1 MPKAYRLFH
10 NRPIPISMP
19 TQRTYSQEDLPWE
32 PIRKPPRF
40 SPYLR
45 AKVYLFYCA
54 IMAIAVGLLW
64 FARRCGDRVDL
75 STLQV
80 ENDTTQLFATPC
92 PNLDSLTVASRW
104 LNINHLSYRQLVAL
118 GLQPALAARATI
130 GRADTFGSLREF
142 WRTAWYDSTFTAR
155 YRGRLYV
162 PKPKTVR
169 TLADVSYR
177 QEYHHQKRATS
188 PKPQALFSFNPNII
202 SKDSL
207 VLLGFSPKQAQSI
220 LNYRSKGG
228 TFRKVEDFKK
238 LYVVDSA
245 CYKRLAPYIQLDK
258 TRNVTQK
265 RVEPED
271 NSQQSNASP
280 NHSEPANSKPKS
292 QNRWH
297 PFPFNPN
304 TITKDSLVLLGFSPK
319 QAQTILNYRAKG
331 GAFRKVEDFKKLYV
345 VDSTCYERLKGYIRL
360 E

>member
-1 MPKAYRLFH
+1 
-10 NRPIPISMP
+10 MP
-19 TQRTYSQEDLPWE
+19 TQHSYRQEDLPWE
-32 PIRKPPRF
+32 PIRKPHRF

-54 IMAIAVGLLW
+54 LMAVAVGLFWL
-64 FARRCGDRVDL
+64 ARRSGDNVAL
-75 STLQV
+75 STILV
-80 ENDTTQLFATPC
+80 DGDTTQLFTNPC
-92 PNLDSLTVASRW
+92 FNLDSTIVTSRW
-104 LNINHLSYRQLVAL
+104 LNINHLSYWQLVAL
-118 GLQPALAARATI
+118 GLQPALAAKATI
-130 GRADTFGSLREF
+130 GRVDTFGSMREF
-142 WRTAWYDSTFTAR
+142 WRTAWFDSVFAAR
-155 YRGRLYV
+155 YRGHLFV

-188 PKPQALFSFNPNII
+188 PKPQALFSFNPNTI

-245 CYKRLAPYIQLDK
+245 CYKRLAPYILLDK
-258 TRNVTQK
+258 SKNVTQK
-265 RVEPED
+265 HVEPED
-271 NSQQSNASP
+271 NPQQSNANP
-280 NHSEPANSKPKS
+280 NLSEPASSKPKS

-304 TITKDSLVLLGFSPK
+304 TISKDSLVLLGFSPK
-319 QAQTILNYRAKG
+319 QAQTILNYRSKG
-331 GAFRKVEDFKKLYV
+331 GTFRKVEAFKKLYV
-345 VDSTCYERLKGYIRL
+345 VDSLCYKHLKGFIRL

>member
-1 MPKAYRLFH
+1 
-10 NRPIPISMP
+10 MP

-64 FARRCGDRVDL
+64 LARRCGDSVDL

-80 ENDTTQLFATPC
+80 ENDTTQLFANPC
-92 PNLDSLTVASRW
+92 PNLDTPTITYRW
-104 LNINHLSYRQLVAL
+104 LNINHLTYRQLVAL

-130 GRADTFGSLREF
+130 GRVDTFGSLREF

-169 TLADVSYR
+169 ALADVSYR

-188 PKPQALFSFNPNII
+188 PKPQALFSFNPNTI

-228 TFRKVEDFKK
+228 SFRKVEDFKK

-258 TRNVTQK
+258 TRNVTRK
-265 RVEPED
+265 CVEPED
-271 NSQQSNASP
+271 NPQQPNASL

-304 TITKDSLVLLGFSPK
+304 TIPKDSLVLLGFSPK
-319 QAQTILNYRAKG
+319 QAQTILNYRSKG
-331 GAFRKVEDFKKLYV
+331 GTFRKVEDFKKLYV
-345 VDSTCYERLKGYIRL
+345 VDSLCYESLTAFIRL